1 MSTKRKNRPSVDELG
16 FPTLAGNTTRGIKRL
31 GSRPKN
37 HVAHFLKILA
47 GKLMKNIFQ
56 HFEIRTPAAR
66 KPV

>member
-1 MSTKRKNRPSVDELG
+1 MSTKRKTRPSVDELS
-16 FPTLAGNTTRGIKRL
+16 FPTLASNTTRGIKRL

-37 HVAHFLKILA
+37 HVAHFLKILT

-56 HFEIRTPAAR
+56 HIEVLTSAAR